1 MIDAAVPFR
10 KALGEAFTGDNAAA
24 AILEAAKVARAAAD
38 STADITASLG
48 RSCVLGEKSLG
59 TPDPGAISFSILM
72 TELGRHLSCKPAA
85 SPDREGPSAPAP
97 PPRRSTPS
105 H

>member
-1 MIDAAVPFR
+1 PFR

-38 STADITASLG
+38 STADITASIG
-48 RSCVLGEKSLG
+48 RSRVLGGNSLG
-59 TPDPGAISFSILM
+59 TPDPGAVSFSILL
-72 TELGRHLSCKPAA
+72 TELGRHLSRTPAGSTA
-85 SPDREGPSAPAP
+85 RAGPSAPAP
-97 PPRRSTPS
+97 PPRRSTPW